1 MDNIVYVNAKQV
13 CYNIISETHMRGTG
27 IYVQR

>member
-13 CYNIISETHMRGTG
+13 CYNIISETNMRGTG